1 MDYEEI
7 HKYLNEY
14 SPEGMQFN
22 YPDVRDYWC
31 AEYNDKTVWTYIPQ
45 DITVEVLDN
54 AIKNSL
60 EYFNIKIDPPVDGVN
75 VV

>member
-7 HKYLNEY
+7 HKYLNEH
-14 SPEGMQFN
+14 SPEGIEFN
-22 YPDVRDYWC
+22 YPDDRDYWC
-31 AEYNDKTVWTYIPQ
+31 AEYNGKTGWAYIPQ
-45 DITVEVLDN
+45 DITIEILDD

-60 EYFNIKIDPPVDGVN
+60 EYFDIEMVPPVDGVN